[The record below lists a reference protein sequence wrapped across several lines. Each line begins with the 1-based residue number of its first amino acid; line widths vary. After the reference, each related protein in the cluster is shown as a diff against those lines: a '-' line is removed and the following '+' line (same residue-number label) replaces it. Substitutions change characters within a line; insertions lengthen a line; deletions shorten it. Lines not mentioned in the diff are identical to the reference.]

1 MLSFNRFMTHS
12 IEIRR
17 RKKAISIALFIGI
30 LMLLAKFGAYFLT
43 SSAAIFS
50 DALESVVHI
59 FATSIAFYS
68 IIVSS
73 RPPDRNH
80 PYGHGK
86 VEFFSAGLEG
96 MLIIIAAFVIIF
108 EAVRGMIVGRELH
121 NLDWGMYIIAGAS
134 IVNLVL
140 GLYLIRIGKK
150 TDSLTLIADGKH
162 VLTDFYTSGGVI
174 AGLLIVHL
182 TGWELLDPLVAL
194 VVALNIL
201 YTGSKLVRQS
211 VGGLM
216 NESDAELLAALV
228 ERLNDKKR
236 EPWIDVHQ
244 LRSWQSGDKHYIDFH
259 LTMPYYWDVETAHNE
274 QRKVTDSLKDLM
286 DGKAEVLIHIDPCE
300 PTCCNFCMMS
310 DCHVRKE
317 AFKGWSRWNITH
329 ATNPPA
335 YKKK

>member
-1 MLSFNRFMTHS
+1 MINTQ
-12 IEIRR
+12 EIKQ
-17 RKKAISIALFIGI
+17 RKKAISIALFVGT
-30 LMLLAKFGAYFLT
+30 LMLIAKVGAYFLT
-43 SSAAIFS
+43 SSAAILS

-96 MLIIIAAFVIIF
+96 MLIIIAAIVIMF
-108 EAVRGMIVGRELH
+108 ESVRGMIVGRELQ

-134 IVNLVL
+134 VVNLIL
-140 GLYLIRIGKK
+140 GSYLIRMGKK

-162 VLTDFYTSGGVI
+162 VLTDFYTSAGIIG
-174 AGLLIVHL
+174 GLLIVYF
-182 TGWELLDPLVAL
+182 TGWELLDPLVAIA
-194 VVALNIL
+194 VALNIL
-201 YTGSKLVRQS
+201 YSGGKLIRQS
-211 VGGLM
+211 VSGLM
-216 NESDAELLAALV
+216 NETDTALLHEV
-228 ERLNDKKR
+228 VKRLNEYKR

-244 LRSWQSGDKHYIDFH
+244 LRSWRSGDKHYIDFH
-259 LTMPYYWDVETAHNE
+259 LTMPYYWDVQTSHDE
-274 QRKVTDSLKDLM
+274 QLKVVDSLKDLM

-300 PTCCNFCMMS
+300 PECCEFCQMS

-317 AFKGWSRWNITH
+317 KFKGWTRWTVEQ
-329 ATNPPA
+329 AMGPPG
-335 YKKK
+335 YKE

>member
-1 MLSFNRFMTHS
+1 MIMSRHH
-12 IEIRR
+12 EIRQ
-17 RKKAISIALFIGI
+17 RKKAISIALFIGV
-30 LMLLAKFGAYFLT
+30 LMLIAKIAAYFLT
-43 SSAAIFS
+43 SSAAILS

-108 EAVRGMIVGRELH
+108 EAVRGIIVGRELT

-134 IVNLVL
+134 IVNLFL
-140 GLYLIRIGKK
+140 GLYLVRTGKK
-150 TDSLTLIADGKH
+150 TDSITLIADGKH

-174 AGLLIVHL
+174 GGLLIVYF
-182 TGWELLDPLVAL
+182 TGWELLDPLVAIA
-194 VVALNIL
+194 VALNIL
-201 YTGSKLVRQS
+201 YSGGKLIRQS

-216 NESDAELLAALV
+216 NESDTTLLREVV
-228 ERLNDKKR
+228 ERLNEHKR
-236 EPWIDVHQ
+236 EGWIDIHQ
-244 LRSWQSGDKHYIDFH
+244 LRSWRSGDKHYIDFH
-259 LTMPYYWDVETAHNE
+259 LTMPYYWDVQTSHDE
-274 QRKVTDSLKDLM
+274 QLTVVDSLEDLM

-300 PTCCNFCMMS
+300 PVCCKFCMMS
-310 DCHVRKE
+310 DCQVRKE
-317 AFKGWSRWNITH
+317 QFKGWKRWTVDH
-329 ATNPPA
+329 AVGPPG
-335 YKKK
+335 YRE

>member
-1 MLSFNRFMTHS
+1 MNNPH
-12 IEIRR
+12 EICR
-17 RKKAISIALFIGI
+17 RKKAISIALFVGL
-30 LMLLAKFGAYFLT
+30 LMLIAKIGAYFLT
-43 SSAAIFS
+43 SSAAILS

-96 MLIIIAAFVIIF
+96 MLIVIAAIVIIF
-108 EAVRGMIVGRELH
+108 ESVRGMIVGRELQ

-134 IVNLVL
+134 AVNLVL
-140 GLYLIRIGKK
+140 GLYLIRMGKE

-162 VLTDFYTSGGVI
+162 VLTDFYTSAGIIG
-174 AGLLIVHL
+174 GLLIVYF
-182 TGWELLDPLVAL
+182 TGWELLDPLVAIA
-194 VVALNIL
+194 VALNIL
-201 YTGSKLVRQS
+201 YTGGKLIRQS

-216 NESDAELLAALV
+216 NESDTALLQEV
-228 ERLNDKKR
+228 VDRLNEHKR

-244 LRSWQSGDKHYIDFH
+244 LRSWRSGDKHYIDFH
-259 LTMPYYWDVETAHNE
+259 LTMPYYWDVKTSHDE
-274 QRKVTDSLKDLM
+274 QIKVVDSLKDLM

-300 PTCCNFCMMS
+300 PSCCKFCRMS

-317 AFKGWSRWNITH
+317 EFKGWTRWTVEH
-329 ATNPPA
+329 AMGPPG
-335 YKKK
+335 YKE